1 MTHLLMRLSSPKND
15 KFKITKIKFQKAF
28 YGDFQTLW
36 SGPGYISEVVY
47 IVHTHLHWLP
57 INCALC
63 FSLLKKQ
70 DWNLQS
76 PNKTRPLSQKSDD
89 FDKYRTIKLDKVLL
103 NWKKFTKMYKWQNKK
118 TYKQERD
125 AMLAR
130 QKKLPRQLVLCVFL
144 FLSIWKEVELLSF
157 RTSLNS
163 EYILTV
169 LIFVDFFTDFCFF
182 FISETF

>member
-1 MTHLLMRLSSPKND
+1 MLTFEIMMIFPRNQFELKWWPNSCPAESQCFEKELKSHFSTMQLCKLMTHLLMRLSSPKND

-47 IVHTHLHWLP
+47 IVHTHTVLHWLP

-89 FDKYRTIKLDKVLL
+89 FDKYRRIKLDKVLL

-118 TYKQERD
+118 TYK
-125 AMLAR
+125 
-130 QKKLPRQLVLCVFL
+130 
-144 FLSIWKEVELLSF
+144 
-157 RTSLNS
+157 
-163 EYILTV
+163 
-169 LIFVDFFTDFCFF
+169 
-182 FISETF
+182 